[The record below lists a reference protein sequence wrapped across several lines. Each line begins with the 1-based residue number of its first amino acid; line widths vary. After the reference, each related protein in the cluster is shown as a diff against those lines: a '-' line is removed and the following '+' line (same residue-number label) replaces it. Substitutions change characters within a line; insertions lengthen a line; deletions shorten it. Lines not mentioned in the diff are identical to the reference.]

1 MNNVTMQTET
11 ITDTFA
17 AGTRVAGTSAAGAP
31 VAGTAATVA
40 APVTDDAAVERI
52 HADHVVAKRL
62 GTWTRARRF
71 EVRARSGLV
80 VLDLRSPDLPDEV
93 EVRVELQRATVKLL
107 VPDDAEVEHW
117 DLRWTARGRVKD
129 AATATAT
136 ARPASPVGTR
146 RIRLTGV
153 STDSEV
159 RVQRGGVAI
168 LTAMCSREYL
178 QDLRRAHRTGSH
190 PTIDD
195 PARTAR

>member
-1 MNNVTMQTET
+1 MNTVTMKSKTVP
-11 ITDTFA
+11 TDTTTTDAIATDAPA
-17 AGTRVAGTSAAGAP
+17 AGTSVADT
-31 VAGTAATVA
+31 
-40 APVTDDAAVERI
+40 AAVERV
-52 HADHVVAKRL
+52 HADHAVAKRL
-62 GTWTRARRF
+62 GNWTRTGRF

-107 VPDDAEVEHW
+107 VPDDAQVEHW
-117 DLRWTARGRVKD
+117 DLHWTARGRVKD
-129 AATATAT
+129 AAAAAAPAQTAHA
-136 ARPASPVGTR
+136 AGAR

-178 QDLRRAHRTGSH
+178 QDLRRAHQTGSH
-190 PTIDD
+190 PSVDD
-195 PARTAR
+195 PARAAR

>member
-1 MNNVTMQTET
+1 VNTVTTQTET
-11 ITDTFA
+11 TTDTF
-17 AGTRVAGTSAAGAP
+17 TTDTFTTDTSVIG
-31 VAGTAATVA
+31 A
-40 APVTDDAAVERI
+40 APAADDAAVERI
-52 HADHVVAKRL
+52 HADHAVAKRL
-62 GTWTRARRF
+62 GNWTRARRF

-117 DLRWTARGRVKD
+117 DLHWTARGRVKD
-129 AATATAT
+129 AAGAAAP
-136 ARPASPVGTR
+136 ARTESPAGTR
-146 RIRLTGV
+146 RVRLTGV

-178 QDLRRAHRTGSH
+178 QDLRRAHRSGSH
-190 PTIDD
+190 PTVDD
-195 PARTAR
+195 PARAGR